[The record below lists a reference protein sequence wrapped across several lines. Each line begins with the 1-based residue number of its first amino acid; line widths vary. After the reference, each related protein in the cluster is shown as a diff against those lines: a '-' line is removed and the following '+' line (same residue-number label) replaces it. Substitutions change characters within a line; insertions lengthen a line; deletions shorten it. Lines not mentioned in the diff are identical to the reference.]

1 MLVDI
6 HKMLKSKTKIMITGG
21 GSGGHISV
29 AKGLISALIEDFN
42 IPSENISYVGGDL
55 GMEGERYGNSLEQR
69 AFQDI
74 NVKKYFI
81 RAGKFQRKVSLKTVT
96 LLFRSILGFFDSIGI
111 VRKENPDI
119 LISTGG
125 FVSVPICIMGFLFNK
140 PIYLHEQTAS
150 VGLSN
155 RIVGIFSKQVYTT
168 FAYST
173 KYFKKEK
180 VKHVGNIVRK
190 EIFYKQKTERTDR
203 EIVSLLESNTK
214 IPFVYISGGSL
225 GSHIINT
232 KVLESIESLLTSFR
246 VLLQTGENEIYKDFE
261 KALFKK
267 NSISEELK
275 ERFVVKKYIDGESI
289 GYVLNNMDLFVGRSG
304 ANTVYEIGVLK
315 KYALFIPI
323 PWVTHNEQY
332 LNAKVLEDIGTA
344 YILEEKYLK
353 DCTLRKEI
361 QRIEE
366 KKKLGKVNL
375 EKIEKL
381 FPTNA
386 TYSILEDILKDS

>member
-1 MLVDI
+1 MLADI

-29 AKGLISALIEDFN
+29 AKGFISALVEDFN

-55 GMEGERYGNSLEQR
+55 GMEGEKHGNSLEQR
-69 AFQDI
+69 AFKDI
-74 NVKKYFI
+74 DVKKYFI
-81 RAGKFQRKVSLKTVT
+81 RAGKFQRKFSFKTIT
-96 LLFRSILGFFDSIGI
+96 LLLRSFLGFFDSISI

-119 LISTGG
+119 IISTGG
-125 FVSVPICIMGFLFNK
+125 FVSVPICIVGSLFKK

-190 EIFYKQKTERTDR
+190 EIFYKQKTDR
-203 EIVSLLESNTK
+203 EIVELIENNK
-214 IPFVYISGGSL
+214 DFPFIYISGGSL
-225 GSHIINT
+225 GSHVINT
-232 KVLESIESLLTSFR
+232 KVLESMEDLLISYK

-261 KALFKK
+261 KALSKK
-267 NSISEELK
+267 NSLSNDLK
-275 ERFVVKKYIDGESI
+275 ERFVVKKYIDSESI
-289 GYVLNNMDLFVGRSG
+289 GYVLNSMDLFVGRSG

-332 LNAKVLEDIGTA
+332 LNASVLEDIGTA
-344 YILEEKYLK
+344 YILEEKYLN
-353 DCTLRKEI
+353 DCVLRKEI
-361 QRIEE
+361 QRLEE
-366 KKKLGKVNL
+366 RKKLGKVNL

-386 TYSILEDILKDS
+386 TYSILDDILKDS